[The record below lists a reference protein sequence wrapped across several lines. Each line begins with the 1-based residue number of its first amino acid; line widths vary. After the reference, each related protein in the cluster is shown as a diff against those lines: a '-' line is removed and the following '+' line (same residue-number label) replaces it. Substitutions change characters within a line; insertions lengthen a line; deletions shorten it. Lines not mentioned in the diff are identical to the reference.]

1 MDRTVL
7 LVDCHPVVREGLR
20 CLLEKQE
27 GLSICGEAGDVPG
40 ALPLI
45 EEHRPDLVV
54 LDLGLTDGRGFDLI
68 RAIRRRWPQ
77 IRVLVFS
84 RLCEKAYAERLLH
97 AGASGFVM
105 KATAPEKV
113 IEAIWAVLGGV
124 IFVSDEV
131 CAAVLRRMRQGACAR
146 SVAELS
152 DREVDVLRM
161 IGQGSTRQ
169 HIADTLE
176 ISAKT
181 VDSHCAHIKD
191 KLALRNGRELLQRA
205 IEWVLFSAQATP
217 QVRPT
222 RSVSKAASSLANR
235 SDTRRKSSTNSK
247 SI

>member
-27 GLSICGEAGDVPG
+27 GLSICGEAGDVHG
-40 ALPLI
+40 ALRLI

-84 RLCEKAYAERLLH
+84 RHCEKAYAERMMY
-97 AGASGFVM
+97 AGASGYVM
-105 KATAPEKV
+105 KAEAPEKA
-113 IEAIWAVLGGV
+113 IEGIWAVLGGL
-124 IFVSDEV
+124 IYVSDGV

-146 SVAELS
+146 SFEELS
-152 DREVDVLRM
+152 DREVDVLRL

-169 HIADTLE
+169 RIADTME

-191 KLALRNGRELLQRA
+191 KLGLRNGRELLQRA

-222 RSVSKAASSLANR
+222 A
-235 SDTRRKSSTNSK
+235 TRRKSTNSRSRSK
-247 SI
+247 AR